1 MRYLKS
7 ISFLV
12 LATFVS
18 VNAQTAS
25 KTVWTKENFSG
36 LKFRSIGPAFMSGRI
51 SDIAIHP
58 DNESIWYV
66 TVGSGN
72 VWKTT
77 NAGVTWTPIFDDQ
90 PSYSIGC
97 VTIDPTNPNTIW
109 IGTGETLEVVILAMA
124 MVYINLKTEENP
136 GKIWV

>member
-7 ISFLV
+7 ISFIV

-18 VNAQTAS
+18 VYAQTAS

-109 IGTGETLEVVILAMA
+109 IGTGE
-124 MVYINLKTEENP
+124 NL
-136 GKIWV
+136 GGRHFGYGLSLIHI

>member
-7 ISFLV
+7 ISLTVLV
-12 LATFVS
+12 SFVFIS
-18 VNAQTAS
+18 AQTAK

-58 DNESIWYV
+58 DNESLWYV

-72 VWKTT
+72 VWKTK
-77 NAGVTWTPIFDDQ
+77 NAGVTWTPIFDNQ
-90 PSYSIGC
+90 ASYSTGC
-97 VTIDPTNPNTIW
+97 VTIDPKNPNTVW
-109 IGTGETLEVVILAMA
+109 AVSYTHLTLPTKA
-124 MVYINLKTEENP
+124 
-136 GKIWV
+136 